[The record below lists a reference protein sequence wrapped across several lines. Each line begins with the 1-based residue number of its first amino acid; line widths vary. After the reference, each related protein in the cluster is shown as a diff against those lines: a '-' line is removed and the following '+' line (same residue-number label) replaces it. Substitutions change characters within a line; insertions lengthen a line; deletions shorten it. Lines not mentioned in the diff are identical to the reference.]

1 MTPWTFPQLEADL
14 RRLATAI
21 GQRPVL
27 FHTDIAAF
35 GMPAGVNGRRALLDG
50 WADALLAAFAGRT
63 LLFPTFTYDWC
74 RTGRF
79 DVLNDPCKVGTLNEW
94 LRLRHPT
101 QRTAT
106 PVFNFLILGD
116 GFRRT
121 PVRNVFGPES
131 TFAELISREA
141 AIVLLGATYAAATSN
156 HHHEELLAV
165 PYRYVKS
172 FSGILREGACETP
185 MTIDYRVRPR
195 GATLA
200 YAQDRRRLE
209 VAAGGI
215 LQEASIVGHAV
226 PWFGAADQWRL
237 YADLMAKDPHVL
249 LNAAGRLEAD
259 TLYRRYGRPLTFAA
273 VEGSPAA

>member
-1 MTPWTFPQLEADL
+1 MTAWTFPQLEADL
-14 RRLATAI
+14 RRLADAI

-35 GMPAGVNGRRALLDG
+35 GMPTGVSGRRALLDG

-74 RTGRF
+74 RTGHF
-79 DVLNDPCKVGTLNEW
+79 DVLHDPGKVGTLNEW

-131 TFAELISREA
+131 TFAELIVA
-141 AIVLLGATYAAATSN
+141 DAVQVHLGSAHASGTIG
-156 HHHEELLAV
+156 HHHEELLEV
-165 PYRYVKS
+165 PYRYLKS
-172 FSGILREGACETP
+172 FPGTLNEGGTSRPFA
-185 MTIDYRVRPR
+185 IDYRVRPR
-195 GATLA
+195 GAVLTYDHDKGAQAMARLGISVHQPVVGLPVEWFPLA
-200 YAQDRRRLE
+200 ANWAFIRDQMTRDRHYLLD
-209 VAAGGI
+209 AASCR
-215 LQEASIVGHAV
+215 EAET
-226 PWFGAADQWRL
+226 L
-237 YADLMAKDPHVL
+237 YA
-249 LNAAGRLEAD
+249 
-259 TLYRRYGRPLTFAA
+259 RYGTPLTWAA
-273 VEGSPAA
+273 VEAASSS